1 MKRLALLL
9 VLAGCSPQQPAWHDP
24 SPHQQGFVT
33 VPGGVRLEV
42 LDWGGSGPPLVFL
55 AGLENTAH
63 VFDDF
68 APRFTKDFHVYGI
81 TRRGWGASSRAPG
94 GQNLYTIPVL
104 VEDVR
109 AVLDTLRLTKVDLV
123 GHSIAGQ
130 ELSWLAANYPDRVD
144 RLVYLDAGFDYH
156 THPVPGP
163 LPEQPPPTAAESASA
178 AAGLAYFRKMNDA
191 QLPEGDFR
199 ATESLTVAGRDL
211 GPKTSGKI
219 SAEVYNSATSLEP
232 PLDRVRGPV
241 LAVYDRPTSNRRV
254 HPVAHGWRHGRD
266 ADTKIGDRLACG
278 AGNRI
283 PRSRA
288 ASGHCRRNGCI
299 PLRLRGCSGLGLP
312 RDANVSEMKRRVRH
326 EIREQ
331 P

>member
-1 MKRLALLL
+1 MKRWLP
-9 VLAGCSPQQPAWHDP
+9 VLFIAGCTQQPAWHDP
-24 SPHQQGFVT
+24 SPHAQGFVT

-81 TRRGWGASSRAPG
+81 TRRGWGASSRPPRD
-94 GQNLYTIPVL
+94 QSMYTIPVL

-130 ELSWLAANYPDRVD
+130 ELSGLAANYPDRVD

-156 THPVPGP
+156 THPVPSP

-178 AAGLAYFRKMNDA
+178 AAGLAYFRRMNNA

-199 ATESLTVAGRDL
+199 ATESLSVAGRDL

-219 SAEVYNSATSLEP
+219 SAEVYNSAVLLAP

-241 LAVYDRPTSNRRV
+241 LAIYDRPKS
-254 HPVAHGWRHGRD
+254 VAEFIPWLT
-266 ADTKIGDRLACG
+266 ASDTAGQRIERLA
-278 AGNRI
+278 NDW
-283 PRSRA
+283 RA
-288 ASGHCRRNGCI
+288 AQETEFASRVPQAKIVGVSGASHYVFVGAPDSVYLAMRTF
-299 PLRLRGCSGLGLP
+299 L
-312 RDANVSEMKRRVRH
+312 K
-326 EIREQ
+326 
-331 P
+331 

>member
-1 MKRLALLL
+1 MKHWILLIA
-9 VLAGCSPQQPAWHDP
+9 LAGCSSQQPAWHDP

-81 TRRGWGASSRAPG
+81 TRRGWGASSRPPG

-109 AVLDTLRLTKVDLV
+109 AVLDTLHLTKVDLV

-130 ELSWLAANYPDRVD
+130 ELSGLAANYPDRVD

-178 AAGLAYFRKMNDA
+178 AAGLAYFRRMNDA

-219 SAEVYNSATSLEP
+219 SAEVYNSAMSLEP
-232 PLDRVRGPV
+232 PLDRVHGPV
-241 LAVYDRPTSNRRV
+241 LAVYDRPTSIAEFI
-254 HPVAHGWRHGRD
+254 PWLTAG
-266 ADTKIGDRLACG
+266 DTAATRIEKLA
-278 AGNRI
+278 NDW
-283 PRSRA
+283 RA
-288 ASGHCRRNGCI
+288 AQETEFHARVPQAVIAGASGASHYVFVGAPDSVYRAMRTF
-299 PLRLRGCSGLGLP
+299 L
-312 RDANVSEMKRRVRH
+312 K
-326 EIREQ
+326 
-331 P
+331 

>member
-9 VLAGCSPQQPAWHDP
+9 IILGCSQPAWHDA

-42 LDWGGSGPPLVFL
+42 LDWGGNGPPLVFL

-81 TRRGWGASSRAPG
+81 TRRGWGASSRPAG

-104 VEDVR
+104 VEDVH

-130 ELSWLAANYPDRVD
+130 ELSWLAVNYPDRVNH
-144 RLVYLDAGFDYH
+144 LVYLDAGFDYH
-156 THPVPGP
+156 EHPIPGP
-163 LPEQPPPTAAESASA
+163 LPDQPPPTATDSASA
-178 AAGLAYFRKMNDA
+178 AAGLAYFRRMNDA

-199 ATESLTVAGRDL
+199 ATESLSVAGRDL
-211 GPKTSGKI
+211 GPKTSSKI
-219 SAEVYNSATSLEP
+219 SAEVIASAQAIAP
-232 PLDRVRGPV
+232 PLDRVHGPV
-241 LAVYDRPTSNRRV
+241 VAIYDRPTSIAEFI
-254 HPVAHGWRHGRD
+254 PWLTAS
-266 ADTKIGDRLACG
+266 DTAAPRIERLA
-278 AGNRI
+278 NDW
-283 PRSRA
+283 RA
-288 ASGHCRRNGCI
+288 AQEAEFHARVPQAKIVGASGASHYVFVVAPDSVYLAMRTF
-299 PLRLRGCSGLGLP
+299 L
-312 RDANVSEMKRRVRH
+312 K
-326 EIREQ
+326 
-331 P
+331 

>member
-1 MKRLALLL
+1 MRRLALLL
-9 VLAGCSPQQPAWHDP
+9 LIAGCSPQPAWHDP
-24 SPHQQGFVT
+24 SPHAQGFVT
-33 VPGGVRLEV
+33 IPGGVRLEV
-42 LDWGGSGPPLVFL
+42 LDWGGNGPPLVFL

-68 APRFTKDFHVYGI
+68 APRFTKEFHVYGI

-109 AVLDTLRLTKVDLV
+109 AVLDTLHIAKANLV

-130 ELSWLAANYPDRVD
+130 ELSWLAANYPDRVG

-163 LPEQPPPTAAESASA
+163 YPEQPPPTAAESASA
-178 AAGLAYFRKMNDA
+178 ATGLAYFRRMNNA

-199 ATESLTVAGRDL
+199 ATESLSVAGRDL

-219 SAEVYNSATSLEP
+219 SAEVFTSATGLEP

-241 LAVYDRPTSNRRV
+241 LAIYDRPTSVAEFIPWLTESDTAGQRIERLVNDWRKAQETEFAARV
-254 HPVAHGWRHGRD
+254 PQA
-266 ADTKIGDRLACG
+266 KIVGVSGASHYVFTGAPDSVYLAM
-278 AGNRI
+278 RTF
-283 PRSRA
+283 
-288 ASGHCRRNGCI
+288 
-299 PLRLRGCSGLGLP
+299 LR
-312 RDANVSEMKRRVRH
+312 
-326 EIREQ
+326 
-331 P
+331 